1 MDRRSLIALREEV
14 WVKLWPNTKLDL
26 EVCLVPAEM
35 PDLST
40 AQLIGMTSKSL
51 ATDLCTNAF
60 VDFKNYVDNGAPVPN
75 TLENRVEF
83 YGFPAARAAI
93 NNQLQTLNV
102 KVLEG
107 EDDAVSD

>member
-1 MDRRSLIALREEV
+1 MDRKALLALREQV
-14 WVKLWPNTKLDL
+14 WVTLWPNTKLDL

-40 AQLIGMTSKSL
+40 AQLIGTTSKSL
-51 ATDLCTNAF
+51 TTDLCTNAF
-60 VDFKNYVDNGAPVPN
+60 VDFRGYVEDGNPVPN

-93 NNQLQTLNV
+93 NNQLQSLNV

-107 EDDAVSD
+107 EDGAVSD